1 MNNKSFRYAN
11 YTGDIMVSVIYVNTF
26 SAIYGILNFD
36 SYTYLQYVKISLTLL
51 KIVQINHTLGAVG
64 HRAVYQ
70 KQLCTTLKN
79 MYNIC
84 CMNLY
89 AYVTDYRLKDM
100 RTNNIKYCVKN
111 AKCSLYTSLSL
122 AFSFLSSIFFVINCF
137 PRGNFQ
143 PLKLFPSVPDFPLAE
158 PLSSIL
164 FLFILSWHRRRI
176 YPVNFKV
183 KHDEK

>member
-70 KQLCTTLKN
+70 K
-79 MYNIC
+79 
-84 CMNLY
+84 
-89 AYVTDYRLKDM
+89 
-100 RTNNIKYCVKN
+100 
-111 AKCSLYTSLSL
+111 
-122 AFSFLSSIFFVINCF
+122 
-137 PRGNFQ
+137 
-143 PLKLFPSVPDFPLAE
+143 
-158 PLSSIL
+158 
-164 FLFILSWHRRRI
+164 
-176 YPVNFKV
+176 
-183 KHDEK
+183 